1 MQDRTKEAVKGL
13 PEYIIDETEDDKFFC
28 SSVLSVNLLFI
39 GMVNGRVNVLKE
51 YVQNGLSEKAREQ
64 NEQARKLCE
73 EFDELM
79 PTLIAETRKREGSW
93 C

>member
-1 MQDRTKEAVKGL
+1 
-13 PEYIIDETEDDKFFC
+13 
-28 SSVLSVNLLFI
+28 
-39 GMVNGRVNVLKE
+39 MVNGRVNVLKE